1 MCVFYVWICK
11 TLESKKCALLSYDWM
26 YFDVESHW
34 NHTSVKSFEDEML
47 AEMIECAGNKD
58 KALYDTVKPT
68 NRADLIYFTE

>member
-1 MCVFYVWICK
+1 
-11 TLESKKCALLSYDWM
+11 M

-68 NRADLIYFTE
+68 NRADLIYFTEWSNRNVKQNKIKFRANFLNVK